1 MNFFSACCRL
11 GRRAVNG
18 GGDREKIACGGF
30 GLHDKHAQAVDRRD
44 AARSRTKHEFGDGRV
59 INEVEN
65 EGELWEEPQVA
76 DGRHAADREHA
87 DGRGVDEN
95 LCIGMAVK
103 RFAAFGSANVHHDGK
118 GAEIL

>member
-1 MNFFSACCRL
+1 MS
-11 GRRAVNG
+11 RRAVDG
-18 GGDREKIACGGF
+18 GGDREKIARGCF
-30 GLHDKHAQAVDRRD
+30 GLHDKHAQAVDCGD

-65 EGELWEEPQVA
+65 EGEFREEAQVA

-87 DGRGVDEN
+87 YGRGVDKN